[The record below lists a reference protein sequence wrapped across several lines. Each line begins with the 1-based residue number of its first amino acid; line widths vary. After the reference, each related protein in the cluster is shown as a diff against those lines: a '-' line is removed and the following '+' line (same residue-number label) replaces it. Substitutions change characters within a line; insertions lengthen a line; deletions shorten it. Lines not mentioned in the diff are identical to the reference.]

1 MRPAANFARSLVFAI
16 DTRPRLGVE
25 RPGESGVDVETTRPA
40 APSSR
45 SGSWRTRKLRP
56 DSRRI
61 GAPRAALDDHVS
73 GDAVARVDGNAADCA
88 PHSGVAT
95 EEMQRFAG
103 HLATNGCNRI
113 SRGRRESESND
124 RARPCN
130 GRRDREPRSLRGR
143 RRCCCAQDQSCS
155 GELRA
160 VGELRNAHEHPADP
174 VDGSIVISV
183 DALQLRNLC
192 WLET

>member
-45 SGSWRTRKLRP
+45 SRSWRTRKLRP

-113 SRGRRESESND
+113 TGGRYESQSND
-124 RARPCN
+124 RARPHD
-130 GRRDREPRSLRGR
+130 GRRDRQPSSLRGR
-143 RRCCCAQDQSCS
+143 GGCGCAEDQKCNC
-155 GELRA
+155 ELPSA
-160 VGELRNAHEHPADP
+160 DQLWNSHEHPADLGDASM
-174 VDGSIVISV
+174 VIV
-183 DALQLRNLC
+183 C
-192 WLET
+192 